1 MTTSASDPILFDDS
15 VRSLLD
21 GRNFAGVAT
30 LGPDGAPQNSVVWIK
45 REGDTVLFSSVD
57 ARQKVRNL
65 RRDPRISV
73 SVYDLTN
80 PYSSVEIRGPPGPPA
95 PLRHARLAARRAA
108 RPSARRA
115 GRCRAAGA
123 RAARAACWWACRS
136 TAQIVPDEAK
146 RLPFELSHKYL
157 GIDPPAE
164 SDDESRV
171 IIRVVPRKIVRFSA

>member
-1 MTTSASDPILFDDS
+1 MLEQLSRGWQKHFYMHVHLINLSPMTTSTSDPISFDDS

-21 GRNFAGVAT
+21 GRNFASVAT

-73 SVYDLTN
+73 SVYDLAN
-80 PYSSVEIRGPPGPPA
+80 PYTSVEIRG
-95 PLRHARLAARRAA
+95 
-108 RPSARRA
+108 
-115 GRCRAAGA
+115 
-123 RAARAACWWACRS
+123 
-136 TAQIVPDEAK
+136 TAEIVPDEAK

-164 SDDESRV
+164 KDDETRV
-171 IIRVVPRKIVRFSA
+171 IIRIVPRKIVRFSA